1 MSGPSSPIRGLDHV
15 AVPMRHTEAMV
26 AFYRGLGLDVTETPR
41 AWSVHIGSQMIN
53 FHRPETWQDPSN
65 TLRAPGT
72 KPPAGDFCVVW
83 EGTDAE
89 LRALLAQVGASVEE
103 GPVERRGA
111 RRVMASSIYTRD
123 PDGNLLEFM
132 SYPG

>member
-1 MSGPSSPIRGLDHV
+1 MSEPNMIRGLDHV
-15 AVPMRHTEAMV
+15 AVPMQNTAAML
-26 AFYRGLGLDVTETPR
+26 AFYRGLGLEITETPR
-41 AWSVHIGSQMIN
+41 ACSVHIGSQMIN
-53 FHRPETWQDPSN
+53 FHRPETWQNPAY

-83 EGTDAE
+83 EGTQGE
-89 LRALLAQVGASVEE
+89 LEALLERVGARIED

-111 RRVMASSIYTRD
+111 RQAMASSIYTRD

-132 SYPG
+132 TY